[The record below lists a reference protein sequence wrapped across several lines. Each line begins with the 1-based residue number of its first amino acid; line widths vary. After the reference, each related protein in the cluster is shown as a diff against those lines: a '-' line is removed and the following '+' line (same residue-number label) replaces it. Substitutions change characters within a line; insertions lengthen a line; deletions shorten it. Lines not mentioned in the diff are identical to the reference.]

1 MLERIREARE
11 NESGFTLIEP
21 LIVIIILGIL
31 AAIVL
36 FGLGTFR
43 SDSKAA
49 ACKADKRNIQTAV
62 AAYNAKIGSNPPDG
76 TVSASYVLVT
86 SNYLQ
91 TAPTSATFTVTGGAV
106 TSDLA
111 GC

>member
-1 MLERIREARE
+1 MLERIRKARE
-11 NESGFTLIEP
+11 NESGFTLIEL

-43 SDSKAA
+43 QDSKDS

-62 AAYNAKIGSNPPDG
+62 AAYNAKHDSMPA
-76 TVSASYVLVT
+76 TVQVLVDT
-86 SNYLQ
+86 NYLE
-91 TAPTSATFTVTGGAV
+91 TAPSSSTFSIDGAGKVTAT
-106 TSDLA
+106 